1 MSEVDGIESFQKK
14 KTSETISSMSVDPLS
29 FEDRARAVREVFSSL
44 ARDCPFYDEGVR
56 SRCSLDPHVIF
67 IPECLG
73 RSFSNGICCPKII
86 LSSFCK

>member
-1 MSEVDGIESFQKK
+1 MSETTDWQVFEKK
-14 KTSETISSMSVDPLS
+14 KTPEPIPFICVDPLS
-29 FEDRARAVREVFSSL
+29 VEGRARAVREVFSSL
-44 ARDCPFYDEGVR
+44 ARDCPFYSERVR
-56 SRCSLDPHVIF
+56 SKCTIDPHVIF